1 MQIHKVSLKMAIK
14 QVIKYNS
21 NNKYFVGFLQ
31 SMINESKVVGS
42 ISQSNGSIV
51 LRLEDEDTKALEDFS
66 ILSSKYLPHS
76 LFLGDIQTINVD
88 THSVESQITSPSYN
102 ISACPKC
109 LELLTDP
116 SSSEYLND
124 SIKCN
129 HYSNK
134 INQDYRDDKYY
145 SPHYSDGSDLL
156 VVDSTKINKLFI
168 MTEDEIKALLSIEKP
183 TLKVT
188 IKDEILKELTG
199 KKFINIKSPHS
210 IKSNLVALNA
220 RESEIEYLFFQHC
233 DDLKVVVLQKNITII
248 RDARGVSNQLQNLNS
263 DGVINRF
270 LNISQEAGFEKGSM
284 AANLSIKNGI
294 SFIVSNETDTKK
306 VINFQEFRVKDILE
320 LMKNDENKSKLLSN
334 FSLKYPLIMEEL
346 SNNDN
351 YNLFETI
358 SAILELEDKNFESV
372 SDKSL
377 EFHGNGGL
385 KIDANFNDDGFDYV
399 SFIGSIMSFKLA
411 NTDEHYLAYSIFEA
425 LGDMAI
431 TTLSQLKAKFKIENF
446 VMMGDMFENTIL
458 YSRILSKFQLGNPYF
473 SKGFALDD

>member
-1 MQIHKVSLKMAIK
+1 MAIK

-42 ISQSNGSIV
+42 VSQSNGSIV
-51 LRLEDEDTKALEDFS
+51 LRLEDEDTKALEEFS

-76 LFLGDIQTINVD
+76 LFLGEIQTIKVD

-116 SSSEYLND
+116 SSSNYLND
-124 SIKCN
+124 FIKCN
-129 HYSNK
+129 HYSNE
-134 INQDYRDDKYY
+134 INQDYIDDKYY
-145 SPHYSDGSDLL
+145 SPHYSHGSDLL
-156 VVDSTKINKLFI
+156 VADSTKINKLFI
-168 MTEDEIKALLSIEKP
+168 MTDDEIKALLSIEKP

-188 IKDEILKELTG
+188 IKDETLKELTG

-220 RESEIEYLFFQHC
+220 RESEIEYLFFEHS
-233 DDLKVVVLQKNITII
+233 DDLKVIVVQKNTTII
-248 RDARGVSNQLQNLNS
+248 RDVRAVSNQLQNLDS
-263 DGVINRF
+263 DGVVNRF

-284 AANLSIKNGI
+284 AANLSTRNGI
-294 SFIVSNETDTKK
+294 SFIVSNQAGAKK
-306 VINFQEFRVKDILE
+306 VINFQEFKAKDVLE
-320 LMKNDENKSKLLSN
+320 LMRSDENKSKLLSN
-334 FSLKYPLIMEEL
+334 FTKKYPSIMREL
-346 SNNDN
+346 SDNND

-358 SAILELEDKNFESV
+358 SAILELEDKSFESV

-385 KIDANFNDDGFDYV
+385 KIDTNFSDDGFDYV

-411 NTDEHYLAYSIFEA
+411 GTDEHYLAYSIFEA

-446 VMMGDMFENTIL
+446 VMMGDMFENSVI
-458 YSRILSKFQLGNPYF
+458 YSRILSKFQLAKPYF
-473 SKGFALDD
+473 SKGFALND